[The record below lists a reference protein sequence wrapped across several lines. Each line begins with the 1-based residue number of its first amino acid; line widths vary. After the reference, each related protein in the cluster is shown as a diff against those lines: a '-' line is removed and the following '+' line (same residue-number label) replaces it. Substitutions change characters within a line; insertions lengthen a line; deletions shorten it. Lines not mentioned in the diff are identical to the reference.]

1 MTEKILCSAKPSDTI
16 LWTKVLDSG
25 AQTIEWSGE
34 MVLRAAILA
43 ILAVVLAGGRP
54 LHNPTFQV
62 AQQEENND
70 KAVMDAEANRQLDAG
85 RYYSEKGNHAAAI
98 NRFKTIIS
106 EYQIS
111 PYVEEAL
118 ARISEAYLALGIK
131 PEAQCAVA
139 VLQRKFP
146 DSPWSHQALEALKS
160 AGLEPAEDQKS
171 WISQAFH

>member
-1 MTEKILCSAKPSDTI
+1 MFK
-16 LWTKVLDSG
+16 
-25 AQTIEWSGE
+25 WSGE
-34 MVLRAAILA
+34 MVLRMT
-43 ILAVVLAGGRP
+43 ILAVLAVILAGGGP

-62 AQQEENND
+62 AQNEENNE
-70 KAVMDAEANRQLDAG
+70 KAVMDAEASRQLNAA
-85 RYYSEKGNHAAAI
+85 RYFKEKGNHAAAI
-98 NRFKTIIS
+98 NRFKTIIL

-118 ARISEAYLALGIK
+118 AGISAADLALGIK

-146 DSPWSHQALEALKS
+146 DSSWSHQAIDALRS